1 MKPLAWQPGT
11 AMRLAVLIAASRS
24 GDSSG
29 KPYVQPGGRAVRG
42 RGVEH
47 DRVRVLDEVRRRDGR
62 RVRQTQKRNVRAVE
76 QLSLRFN
83 IVVQLGRQGQ
93 QVDVRALGQ
102 PVINAQTGCTG
113 TAVDENGRFFVM
125 HILSLTSG

>member
-1 MKPLAWQPGT
+1 M
-11 AMRLAVLIAASRS
+11 
-24 GDSSG
+24 
-29 KPYVQPGGRAVRG
+29 RG

-62 RVRQTQKRNVRAVE
+62 RVRQAQKRNVRAVE
-76 QLSLRFN
+76 QLALRFD

-102 PVINAQTGCTG
+102 PVINAQTGRAG
-113 TAVDENGRFFVM
+113 AAVDENGHFFVM